1 MFIAPTFSRMT
12 MNGRSAL
19 VVCMVLI
26 SVGMVLPSSAL
37 AESGEDILIESDMTW
52 EQDMILSQNVR
63 VINGGALTFSNTQV
77 TLENGV
83 DIYVDQTSSITI
95 DNSGLV
101 ATDPPSGLVGYGY
114 CDEGN
119 RSGIGVE
126 WPDPGRRLEVV
137 LTAIEPS
144 SLDGVTAYFGNDSES
159 LSGAEDS
166 IVFDLGTEGEIW
178 VDLVGPFCYPPS
190 LSDVRVKRANSG
202 ISDCQG
208 CQSGSAADFVHRNMM
223 VHGDPGFTVTI
234 EGEMRANGSRLVGGQ
249 ITNAGQMAINDTS
262 LDRVGPVILT
272 TDDASITLS
281 GTTDFTN
288 GTDDHDVR
296 ARAHSSIEWGED
308 VSGSGGLTDKW
319 ERRLAGQHLS
329 FEARY
334 VTYEITGMH
343 SPPSYS
349 SFSDE
354 NGVSYVK
361 GGDERVVEIA
371 WSDDNTWEDGP
382 IWTEQAVVTIQSY
395 RTAWNPENSEIGN
408 YGGGGFPLTWQAEII
423 VDQATPNIQ
432 WTSLQGVRDG
442 NSTYTATLGE
452 SLAMEAVIA
461 NTGTAAAIL
470 AIDCNV
476 TSTGIAAEMS
486 PTWPNAMI
494 GAGSEE
500 TIHFSWRTSTTGED
514 SLTCRVLTPTQLVD
528 DLAFGGG
535 EITSGAITWKEAGE
549 EERLPYTLPIM
560 LALVVGIAIAGFVAV
575 NRMNEIDEE
584 GRSPE

>member
-1 MFIAPTFSRMT
+1 
-12 MNGRSAL
+12 
-19 VVCMVLI
+19 MV
-26 SVGMVLPSSAL
+26 
-37 AESGEDILIESDMTW
+37 
-52 EQDMILSQNVR
+52 
-63 VINGGALTFSNTQV
+63 F
-77 TLENGV
+77 
-83 DIYVDQTSSITI
+83 
-95 DNSGLV
+95 
-101 ATDPPSGLVGYGY
+101 
-114 CDEGN
+114 
-119 RSGIGVE
+119 
-126 WPDPGRRLEVV
+126 
-137 LTAIEPS
+137 
-144 SLDGVTAYFGNDSES
+144 
-159 LSGAEDS
+159 
-166 IVFDLGTEGEIW
+166 
-178 VDLVGPFCYPPS
+178 
-190 LSDVRVKRANSG
+190 
-202 ISDCQG
+202 
-208 CQSGSAADFVHRNMM
+208 
-223 VHGDPGFTVTI
+223 GDPGFTIRVEGTMETI
-234 EGEMRANGSRLVGGQ
+234 GSSVEGAQ
-249 ITNAGQMAINDTS
+249 ISTTGHLSINDS
-262 LDRVGPVILT
+262 VMNRSGPVLLL
-272 TDDASITLS
+272 TDDASIVLGGSTNF
-281 GTTDFTN
+281 TDS
-288 GTDDHDVR
+288 TDDHDVR
-296 ARAHSSIEWGED
+296 ARAHSTIEWGED

-494 GAGSEE
+494 GAGGEE

>member
-1 MFIAPTFSRMT
+1 MFIGPTASRMT

-19 VVCMVLI
+19 VVCVVLI
-26 SVGMVLPSSAL
+26 SAGMVLPSGAL
-37 AESGEDILIESDMTW
+37 AESEDDIIIESDMTW
-52 EQDMILSQNVR
+52 EQDMTLSQNVR
-63 VINGGALTFSNTQV
+63 VINGGSLTFSNTEV
-77 TLENGV
+77 TLEKSV
-83 DIYVDQTSSITI
+83 DIYVDSASSIRLE
-95 DNSGLV
+95 NSDFL
-101 ATDPPSGLVGYGY
+101 ASEPPAGLVGYGY

-119 RSGIGVE
+119 RSAIKVE
-126 WPDPGRRLEVV
+126 WDQLDLAFQVV
-137 LTAIEPS
+137 LRAIEPS
-144 SLDGVTAYFGNDSES
+144 NLDGVTAYFGNESEAMS
-159 LSGAEDS
+159 
-166 IVFDLGTEGEIW
+166 GTEHTLVFEVGTGDTWIG
-178 VDLVGPFCYPPS
+178 LVGPLCYPVS
-190 LSDVRVKRANSG
+190 LSQVTVQRAGGGTGSG
-202 ISDCQG
+202 YHSAN
-208 CQSGSAADFVHRNMM
+208 AADFEHSNMM
-223 VHGDPGFTVTI
+223 VHGDPGFTV
-234 EGEMRANGSRLVGGQ
+234 RVDGSLESTESEVMGGQ
-249 ITNAGQMAINDTS
+249 ITSAGQLSINDTS

-272 TDDASITLS
+272 SDDASISLGGS
-281 GTTDFTN
+281 ANFTDS
-288 GTDDHDVR
+288 TDDHDVR

-319 ERRLAGQHLS
+319 ERRIAGQHLR

-442 NSTYTATLGE
+442 NSTYTATLGK

>member
-1 MFIAPTFSRMT
+1 MMFIAPTFSRMT

-26 SVGMVLPSSAL
+26 SAGMVLPSGAL
-37 AESGEDILIESDMTW
+37 AESGEDILIESNMTW
-52 EQDMILSQNVR
+52 EQDMTLSQNVR
-63 VINGGALTFSNTQV
+63 VINGGSLTFSNTEV
-77 TLENGV
+77 TLEKGV
-83 DIYVDQTSSITI
+83 EIYVDSTSSINMV
-95 DNSGLV
+95 NSDLV
-101 ATDPPSGLVGYGY
+101 AAEPPSGLVGYGY
-114 CDEGN
+114 CDESN
-119 RSGIGVE
+119 RSAVNIPHNHPEDNIDVTLRPIG
-126 WPDPGRRLEVV
+126 
-137 LTAIEPS
+137 TS
-144 SLDGVTAYFGNDSES
+144 SLDGVTAYFDG
-159 LSGAEDS
+159 
-166 IVFDLGTEGEIW
+166 GTEAISGTEYTLSLDGTGDMWIE
-178 VDLVGPFCYPPS
+178 LVGPFCYPVS
-190 LSDVRVKRANSG
+190 LSEVEVDVYEC
-202 ISDCQG
+202 DCNYP
-208 CQSGSAADFVHRNMM
+208 AADLTHRNMM
-223 VHGDPGFTVTI
+223 VHGDPGFTVKVD
-234 EGEMRANGSRLVGGQ
+234 GSLESTGSSIMGGQ
-249 ITNAGQMAINDTS
+249 VSAAGQLSINDTS

-272 TDDASITLS
+272 SDDATISL
-281 GTTDFTN
+281 GGNADFTN
-288 GTDDHDVR
+288 STDDHDVR
-296 ARAHSSIEWGED
+296 ARAHSTIEWGEN
-308 VSGSGGLTDKW
+308 VSGSGELTDKW

-354 NGVSYVK
+354 NGVSYIK

-408 YGGGGFPLTWQAEII
+408 YGGEGFPLTWQAEII

-494 GAGSEE
+494 GAGGEE

-528 DLAFGGG
+528 DLSFGGG

-549 EERLPYTLPIM
+549 EGRLPYILPIM
-560 LALVVGIAIAGFVAV
+560 LALVVGIAIAGFVVV

>member
-1 MFIAPTFSRMT
+1 MMFIAPTFSRMT

-19 VVCMVLI
+19 VICMVLI
-26 SVGMVLPSSAL
+26 SAGMVLPSGAL

-52 EQDMILSQNVR
+52 VQDMTLSQNVR
-63 VINGGALTFSNTQV
+63 VINGGSLTFSNTEV
-77 TLENGV
+77 TLEKGV
-83 DIYVDQTSSITI
+83 EIYVDSTSSINMV
-95 DNSGLV
+95 NSDLV
-101 ATDPPSGLVGYGY
+101 AAEPPSGLVGYGY
-114 CDEGN
+114 CDESN
-119 RSGIGVE
+119 RSAVNIPHNHPEDNIDVTLRPI
-126 WPDPGRRLEVV
+126 W
-137 LTAIEPS
+137 TS
-144 SLDGVTAYFGNDSES
+144 SLDGVTAYFDG
-159 LSGAEDS
+159 
-166 IVFDLGTEGEIW
+166 GTEAISGTEYTLSLDGTGDMWIE
-178 VDLVGPFCYPPS
+178 LVGPFCYPVS
-190 LSDVRVKRANSG
+190 LSEVEVDVYEC
-202 ISDCQG
+202 DCNYP
-208 CQSGSAADFVHRNMM
+208 AADLTHRNMM
-223 VHGDPGFTVTI
+223 VHGDPGFTVKVD
-234 EGEMRANGSRLVGGQ
+234 GSLESTGSSIMGGQ
-249 ITNAGQMAINDTS
+249 VSAAGQLSINDTS

-272 TDDASITLS
+272 SDDATISL
-281 GTTDFTN
+281 GGNTDFTN
-288 GTDDHDVR
+288 STDDHDVR
-296 ARAHSSIEWGED
+296 ARAHSTIEWGEN
-308 VSGSGGLTDKW
+308 VSGSGELTDKW

-354 NGVSYVK
+354 NGVSYIK

-408 YGGGGFPLTWQAEII
+408 YGGEGFPLTWQAEII

-494 GAGSEE
+494 GAGGEE

-528 DLAFGGG
+528 DLSFGGG

-549 EERLPYTLPIM
+549 EERLPYILPIM
-560 LALVVGIAIAGFVAV
+560 LALVVGIAFAGFVVV

-584 GRSPE
+584 GRSSE

>member
-1 MFIAPTFSRMT
+1 MMFIAPTFSRMT

-26 SVGMVLPSSAL
+26 SAGMVLPSGAL

-52 EQDMILSQNVR
+52 VQDMTLSQNVR
-63 VINGGALTFSNTQV
+63 VINGGSLTFSNTEV
-77 TLENGV
+77 TLEKGV
-83 DIYVDQTSSITI
+83 EIYVDPTSSINMV
-95 DNSGLV
+95 NSDLV
-101 ATDPPSGLVGYGY
+101 AAEPPSGLVGYGY
-114 CDEGN
+114 CDESN
-119 RSGIGVE
+119 RSAVNIPHNHPEDNIDVTLRPVG
-126 WPDPGRRLEVV
+126 
-137 LTAIEPS
+137 TS
-144 SLDGVTAYFGNDSES
+144 SLDGVTAYFDG
-159 LSGAEDS
+159 
-166 IVFDLGTEGEIW
+166 GTEAISGTEYTLSLDGTGDMWIE
-178 VDLVGPFCYPPS
+178 LVGPFCYPVS
-190 LSDVRVKRANSG
+190 LSEVEVDVHG
-202 ISDCQG
+202 CDCNYP
-208 CQSGSAADFVHRNMM
+208 AADLTHRNMM
-223 VHGDPGFTVTI
+223 VYGDPGFTVKVD
-234 EGEMRANGSRLVGGQ
+234 GSLESTGSSIMGGQ
-249 ITNAGQMAINDTS
+249 VSAAGQLSINDTS

-272 TDDASITLS
+272 SDDATMSL
-281 GTTDFTN
+281 GGNTDFTN
-288 GTDDHDVR
+288 STDDHDVK
-296 ARAHSSIEWGED
+296 ARAHSTIEWGEN
-308 VSGSGGLTDKW
+308 VSGSGELTDKW

-354 NGVSYVK
+354 NGVSYIK

-395 RTAWNPENSEIGN
+395 RTAWNPENSDIGN
-408 YGGGGFPLTWQAEII
+408 YGGEGFPLTWQAEII

-470 AIDCNV
+470 AIDCNI
-476 TSTGIAAEMS
+476 TSTGIAAEIS

-494 GAGSEE
+494 GAGGEE

-514 SLTCRVLTPTQLVD
+514 SLTCRILTPTQLVD
-528 DLAFGGG
+528 DLSFGGG

-549 EERLPYTLPIM
+549 EERLPYILPIM
-560 LALVVGIAIAGFVAV
+560 LALVVGIAIAGFVVV